1 MADFCKACSIEVW
14 GEGGGDLTGLTTPDQ
29 QAAGLYREALCETC
43 GLILVNPF
51 TIGRDGTRA
60 AGGQI

>member
-14 GEGGGDLTGLTTPDQ
+14 GEDGGDLTGLTTPDQ

-43 GLILVNPF
+43 GFTIVNPF
-51 TIGRDGTRA
+51 NIRRD
-60 AGGQI
+60 